1 MPNQTSVPLS
11 DNAKALLL
19 KEFERPKVVQKSS
32 EEIAANK
39 ESYIQIVASFA
50 LEGHEPKDFYKV
62 ISMER
67 IRGEL
72 TPQDAEMI
80 MLEKIPDEVTRI
92 QTKVARLK
100 ELGLSWK
107 DL

>member
-1 MPNQTSVPLS
+1 MDKVE
-11 DNAKALLL
+11 LL
-19 KEFERPKVVQKSS
+19 KEFDRPKAVSYTP
-32 EEIAANK
+32 EEIAAGRA
-39 ESYIQIVASFA
+39 SYHQIVASFA
-50 LEGHEPKDFYKV
+50 LEDAEPQDFYKI

-72 TPQDAEMI
+72 TEEQARAI
-80 MLEKIPDEVTRI
+80 MLETPPEETARIKAKVTRL
-92 QTKVARLK
+92 A

>member
-1 MPNQTSVPLS
+1 MNKVE
-11 DNAKALLL
+11 LL
-19 KEFERPKVVQKSS
+19 KEFERPQVVSYTP
-32 EEIAANK
+32 EEIAAGRD
-39 ESYIQIVASFA
+39 SYHQIVASFA
-50 LEGHEPKDFYKV
+50 LEDADPQDFYKI

-72 TPQDAEMI
+72 TEEQARTI
-80 MLEKIPDEVTRI
+80 MLEKLPEETARIKAKATR
-92 QTKVARLK
+92 LS

>member
-1 MPNQTSVPLS
+1 MIE
-11 DNAKALLL
+11 
-19 KEFERPKVVQKSS
+19 EFDRPKVVDRTP
-32 EEIAANK
+32 EEIAIGRD
-39 ESYIQIVASFA
+39 SYRQIVASFS
-50 LEGHEPKDFYKV
+50 LEDAEPQDFYKI

-72 TPQDAEMI
+72 TEEQARAI
-80 MLEKIPDEVTRI
+80 MLDKLPEETARIKAKITRL
-92 QTKVARLK
+92 A

>member
-1 MPNQTSVPLS
+1 MMNRTE
-11 DNAKALLL
+11 LLE
-19 KEFERPKVVQKSS
+19 EFYRPKVVNYSL
-32 EEIAANK
+32 EEIVAGRG
-39 ESYIQIVASFA
+39 SYHQIVASFA
-50 LEGHEPKDFYKV
+50 LEDAEPTDFYKV

-72 TPQDAEMI
+72 TEEQARAI
-80 MLEKIPDEVTRI
+80 MLGKLPEETARIKAKVTRL
-92 QTKVARLK
+92 A